1 MNVYVLVS
9 VFFSTVNMVEKPSQV
24 PTITKADTFDTYEEC
39 QKELDNLYKEFMER
53 TDEITGK
60 KIFMPTMRIDWDNQR
75 ALVTQHIKL
84 DVYTIRKC
92 IKTNSPPD
100 LPEVLFHTK

>member
-53 TDEITGK
+53 TD
-60 KIFMPTMRIDWDNQR
+60 
-75 ALVTQHIKL
+75 
-84 DVYTIRKC
+84 
-92 IKTNSPPD
+92 
-100 LPEVLFHTK
+100 